1 MELSRVRAGE
11 PLAVPRPVV
20 VDRYPALTMARKTGS
35 LALRATRWAVLGLVR
50 REPAPILTLGFGAGL
65 VARAALASLATRQQ
79 TLAPRQQTLAPLP
92 TGTDVVGIEIET
104 IVVRTTRLLRRA

>member
-1 MELSRVRAGE
+1 MELSRVRADE

-35 LALRATRWAVLGLVR
+35 LALRVTRWAVLGLVR

-65 VARAALASLATRQQ
+65 VARAALTS
-79 TLAPRQQTLAPLP
+79 LAPRPQALAPRP
-92 TGTDVVGIEIET
+92 SEPDVVGVEIET
-104 IVVRTTRLLRRA
+104 IVVRTTRLLRRP

>member
-1 MELSRVRAGE
+1 MELSRARTSE
-11 PLAVPRPVV
+11 SLAVPRPVV

-65 VARAALASLATRQQ
+65 VARAALASLAPRQQ
-79 TLAPRQQTLAPLP
+79 ALAPRPSES
-92 TGTDVVGIEIET
+92 DVVGVEIET

>member
-1 MELSRVRAGE
+1 MELSRARTSE
-11 PLAVPRPVV
+11 SLAVPRPVV

-35 LALRATRWAVLGLVR
+35 LALRATRWAVLGLIR

-65 VARAALASLATRQQ
+65 VARAALASLAPRQQ
-79 TLAPRQQTLAPLP
+79 ALAPRPSEPA
-92 TGTDVVGIEIET
+92 DVVGVEIET

>member
-1 MELSRVRAGE
+1 MELSRARAGE

-65 VARAALASLATRQQ
+65 VAHAALTN
-79 TLAPRQQTLAPLP
+79 LAPRQQALTARPSGP
-92 TGTDVVGIEIET
+92 DVVGVEIET
-104 IVVRTTRLLRRA
+104 IVVRTTRLLRRS